1 MTLKFEEWL
10 TNQQARDDRIGDF
23 ARVLS
28 RAEYRQKFS
37 GRRWDEHKGWADIVS
52 RITEPGHITAF
63 NQAWQEFILA
73 KEEANASLD

>member
-28 RAEYRQKFS
+28 RVDQQPKFS
-37 GRRWDEHKGWADIVS
+37 RHRWDEHKGWADIVT
-52 RITEPGHITAF
+52 RITEPGHIPVF
-63 NQAWQEFILA
+63 NQAWREFLLA
-73 KEEANASLD
+73 KEDANASLD